1 VFTYIEKPKK
11 EKQPMGLV
19 YKISKSLSLFFTGLS
34 AVLAVSLLQAAE
46 GDWVTLIDGTKGME
60 NFNIAG
66 DANWTAK
73 DSAIEATQGSG
84 ASWLVTKQ
92 SYSNFTLRVEFW
104 ASDDSNSGIY
114 MRCSDVSQI
123 TDRTCYEANIYDQ
136 RADPA
141 FGTGAIV
148 HISPIDEPRPTVGGK
163 WNVFVITLDGDHLV
177 VDLNNE
183 RTVDVRDDLLASGPI
198 GLQWARGKLRFRKV
212 QIKEL

>member
-1 VFTYIEKPKK
+1 
-11 EKQPMGLV
+11 MRLV

-34 AVLAVSLLQAAE
+34 AVLAVSTLQAAQ
-46 GDWVTLIDGTKGME
+46 GDWVTLIDGTEGME
-60 NFNIAG
+60 NFNIVG

-73 DSAIEATQGSG
+73 DNAIEATQGSG
-84 ASWLVTKQ
+84 ASWLVTQQ

-114 MRCSDVSQI
+114 MRCGNASQI

-136 RADPA
+136 RADPS

-148 HISPIDEPRPTVGGK
+148 HISSINEPRPTVGGK
-163 WNVFVITLDGDHLV
+163 WNVFVITLDGNHLV

-183 RTVDVRDDLLASGPI
+183 RTVDVRDDLLTSGPI

>member
-1 VFTYIEKPKK
+1 MRLVFKKLKCFSLVFTA
-11 EKQPMGLV
+11 LCAV
-19 YKISKSLSLFFTGLS
+19 LS
-34 AVLAVSLLQAAE
+34 ATLLQAAE
-46 GDWVTLIDGTKGME
+46 GDWVTLIDGTEGLD
-60 NFNIAG
+60 NFNVVG

-73 DSAIEATQGSG
+73 ESAIQATEGNG

-114 MRCSDVSQI
+114 MRCANASQI

-136 RADPA
+136 RADPS

-177 VDLNNE
+177 VDLNNK

-198 GLQWARGKLRFRKV
+198 GLQWASGKLRFRKV
-212 QIKEL
+212 EIKEL